1 MLEMT
6 PYLNLLVYMAG
17 YSSVRRVAL
26 HTGKV
31 EELQRMGD
39 SLFGE
44 GLTLLDKR
52 YYCLE

>member
-6 PYLNLLVYMAG
+6 PYLNLLVYM
-17 YSSVRRVAL
+17 SSVRRVAL

>member
-6 PYLNLLVYMAG
+6 PYLNLL
-17 YSSVRRVAL
+17 SSVRRVAL